1 MRAVCLCVRAHFDWL
16 NVEHKFQI
24 WVYHTLLHV
33 IFTVVQYKIA
43 MIFIIFIIFYVLL
56 SKNVISDILLTL
68 VMLLEHIDAKSFV
81 ENLIINQIN

>member
-1 MRAVCLCVRAHFDWL
+1 MGF
-16 NVEHKFQI
+16 
-24 WVYHTLLHV
+24 HTLLHV

-81 ENLIINQIN
+81 ENLIN

>member
-1 MRAVCLCVRAHFDWL
+1 MG
-16 NVEHKFQI
+16 
-24 WVYHTLLHV
+24 YHTLLHV

-81 ENLIINQIN
+81 ENLIN